1 VTALEVGPIQL
12 FGTAYD
18 PSDLPGSSVDPLG
31 FEAGYVA
38 LAEALVPG
46 LTTITD
52 APRYPGMLCAGLH
65 LAHGEA
71 DGQTPRVAAEEKC
84 LSALFRL
91 ERLWAVASVLRWRQQ
106 PEERDDSFGTLR
118 GITYAELQVERIED
132 RGLTEIS
139 PDFRF
144 LRRQRITGAVGVYRN
159 FLEKCGL
166 VFENEWRLTP
176 DLGEALGE
184 AFVRGTVMPAA
195 VKRSMLEGANAPVA
209 ALRAWGQYAQPT
221 RALLEEEKRVLR
233 EAVLASF
240 QRRVTLG
247 LLRQVGPAW
256 LQAAPDGELH
266 AVAEMLRLIK
276 AGKAVRGVPPEVM
289 PPLCATLTVIPAY
302 EAAYRAAL
310 LGFERV
316 LWLVRE
322 SPGGTAS
329 DAVLRDGTVRKLP
342 KLLRETADGLAAALD
357 GAAEMAQPV
366 RDALTDATSFVQDL
380 GQRAREPKAAIEAIL
395 ERHKQVQEGKLDR
408 GHRKAPWVVE
418 DAGAYRL
425 TFARVG
431 GLNRPVTEPAQ
442 IVPHNYRLRNARRF
456 LAALEIGA

>member
-1 VTALEVGPIQL
+1 MNPLEIGPIQL

-52 APRYPGMLCAGLH
+52 APRYPGMLCAGLF
-65 LAHGEA
+65 LVQGAT
-71 DGQTPRVAAEEKC
+71 DSQTPRVAAEERC
-84 LSALFRL
+84 LAALFRL
-91 ERLWAVASVLRWRQQ
+91 ERLWAVASVLRWREQ
-106 PEERDDSFGTLR
+106 PEERDDAFGTLR
-118 GITYAELQVERIED
+118 GITYADLQVDRIEE

-139 PDFRF
+139 PDFPF

-166 VFENEWRLTP
+166 VFQNEWRLTP
-176 DLGEALGE
+176 DFGEALGE
-184 AFVRGTVMPAA
+184 GFVRGTGMPAA
-195 VKRSMLEGANAPVA
+195 VKRSTLEGVTVPVA
-209 ALRAWGQYAQPT
+209 VLRAWGQYAHPT
-221 RALLEEEKRVLR
+221 RPLLEEEKRMLR
-233 EAVLASF
+233 EAVLTSL
-240 QRRVTLG
+240 QRRATLG

-256 LQAAPDGELH
+256 LQAQEGELH
-266 AVAEMLRLIK
+266 AMAEMLRLIK
-276 AGKAVRGVPPEVM
+276 AGKAIRGVPPEVF
-289 PPLCATLTVIPAY
+289 PPLRAALTVIPAY

-316 LWLVRE
+316 LWLVRA
-322 SPGGTAS
+322 SPGGTAR
-329 DAVLRDGTVRKLP
+329 DAVLRDGTVKGLP
-342 KLLRETADGLAAALD
+342 RLLKETAEGLGGALE
-357 GAAEMAQPV
+357 GASEMAQPA
-366 RDALTDATSFVQDL
+366 RDALGAAASFVQHL
-380 GQRAREPKAAIEAIL
+380 GQRARDPKAAIEAIL
-395 ERHKQVQEGKLDR
+395 ERHKEVQEDKLDR
-408 GHRKAPWVVE
+408 GRRKSPWVVE

-431 GLNRPVTEPAQ
+431 GLNRPVTQPAQ
-442 IVPHNYRLRNARRF
+442 IAAHDYRLRNARRF